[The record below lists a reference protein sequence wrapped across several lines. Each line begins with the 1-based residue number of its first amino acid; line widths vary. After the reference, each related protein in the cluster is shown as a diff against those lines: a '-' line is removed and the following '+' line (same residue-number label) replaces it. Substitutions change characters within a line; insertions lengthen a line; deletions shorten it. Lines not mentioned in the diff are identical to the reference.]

1 MAPVLDLLIRNAR
14 VAVPEG
20 VFQGAVGIRD
30 GRIAVL
36 CDSACVPRATERIDA
51 RGALLLP
58 GGVDTHVHLREPAC
72 PERGGFATETAA
84 AAAGG
89 VTTILEMPISAPPQ
103 YSAAILKN
111 RIDVASRSSLVDFA
125 FYGGAGAEHIDC
137 IPELAAAGAV
147 AFKTFLFRA
156 PKGRGAEFEGILSC
170 TDGVLQGVLDA
181 VAKTGRICAVHA
193 ENDDIIGAATKR
205 LRTAGRTDFAAH
217 GLSRPPLAE
226 IQAVEKILRYAGD
239 AGARVSVCHVS
250 TPGAMELIRGAKRAG
265 RPVYAE
271 TCPQYLFRCE
281 EDAGEFG
288 PYAKYNPPIRDRA
301 SMEGLWPFLTDG
313 TVDYIGSDHGPFLPE
328 EKDPGFSDI
337 FRAPAGGVGFEERL
351 PLLLT
356 AVRDGRLAFDAFLRC
371 TSERPART
379 FGLYPRKGAIAL
391 GADADLVLADTEH
404 PFVLDR
410 KRMLTKARET
420 ARLYDGREVVG
431 RVLATWVRG
440 RCVYSN
446 GSADA
451 TARGWGQWLRHSDAD
466 QSANVEYT
474 N

>member
-1 MAPVLDLLIRNAR
+1 MRTTAVILSGPKDLGLQSVQLN
-14 VAVPEG
+14 
-20 VFQGAVGIRD
+20 
-30 GRIAVL
+30 
-36 CDSACVPRATERIDA
+36 
-51 RGALLLP
+51 
-58 GGVDTHVHLREPAC
+58 EPA
-72 PERGGFATETAA
+72 PGDIVVEITHSGISTGTEKLFYTGQMPPFPGMGYPLVPGYE
-84 AAAGG
+84 AAGE
-89 VTTILEMPISAPPQ
+89 VVEAAPDTGFKPGDRVFVPG
-103 YSAAILKN
+103 SN
-111 RIDVASRSSLVDFA
+111 CFA
-125 FYGGAGAEHIDC
+125 PTEAG
-137 IPELAAAGAV
+137 PVRG
-147 AFKTFLFRA
+147 LF
-156 PKGRGAEFEGILSC
+156 
-170 TDGVLQGVLDA
+170 
-181 VAKTGRICAVHA
+181 
-193 ENDDIIGAATKR
+193 GAATKR
-205 LRTAGRTDFAAH
+205 LRAGGRTDFAAH

-226 IQAVEKILRYAGD
+226 VRAVEKILRYAGD

-281 EDAGEFG
+281 EDAAQFG

-328 EKDPGFSDI
+328 EKDPGLSDI
-337 FRAPAGGVGFEERL
+337 FLAPAGGVGFEERL

-371 TSERPART
+371 TGERPARA
-379 FGLYPRKGAIAL
+379 FGLYPRKGVIAL

-451 TARGWGQWLRHSDAD
+451 TARGWGQWLRHSGACA
-466 QSANVEYT
+466 SASAEYM